1 MFCVMLKKILFSNHK
16 HEHDKLRKTA
26 KLHILNV
33 IVNQWNS
40 QTPDFLL
47 LQRQEIQTCILPA
60 DKSIQELLK
69 KN

>member
-1 MFCVMLKKILFSNHK
+1 MLKKLLFSITNK
-16 HEHDKLRKTA
+16 NMIKIRKTS
-26 KLHILNV
+26 KSRILNV

-47 LQRQEIQTCILPA
+47 LRRQEIQTCILPA